1 MHVRFIMRTMLV
13 SQTLQILPWCHWGA
27 RLFEPIQETQDIQAK
42 SLCIC
47 FASFDSI
54 RCMIEFN
61 QNDRMER
68 VRLNTILI
76 GEPHMTRSINW
87 RRPCALGIDPRTVER
102 NVPDCQATKQL
113 RRLKIILLVEALHS
127 RQAVLTVIGRKRTPD
142 NAWNFVGIFYYKVPL
157 RRHGVWQVRTTLII
171 DCSNECAGKHLLSKV
186 KRAVDAYN
194 SGSFREYETRAPNR
208 SSFQLL
214 GIAKWLLC
222 LKILLHGCGLIHTA
236 LPQNFCEVSDALC
249 MNEQSS
255 RYLSW

>member
-1 MHVRFIMRTMLV
+1 M
-13 SQTLQILPWCHWGA
+13 
-27 RLFEPIQETQDIQAK
+27 
-42 SLCIC
+42 
-47 FASFDSI
+47 
-54 RCMIEFN
+54 
-61 QNDRMER
+61 
-68 VRLNTILI
+68 
-76 GEPHMTRSINW
+76 
-87 RRPCALGIDPRTVER
+87 
-102 NVPDCQATKQL
+102 
-113 RRLKIILLVEALHS
+113 EALHF

-236 LPQNFCEVSDALC
+236 LPQNFCEVSVRTLYEWTVIALLVLIITSRKVLGVLPRIGDQHLVFRKASDILKPTTRLGRLQSISFYRWL
-249 MNEQSS
+249 NYRALIRLTSHIEWSYPNRLLGSRQEYTGNALLRGRVTVEQGCFM
-255 RYLSW
+255 W